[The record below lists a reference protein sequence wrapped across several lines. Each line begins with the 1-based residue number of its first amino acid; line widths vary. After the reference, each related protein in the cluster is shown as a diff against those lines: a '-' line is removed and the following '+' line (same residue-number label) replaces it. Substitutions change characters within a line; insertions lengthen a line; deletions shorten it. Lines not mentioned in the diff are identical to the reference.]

1 MVETLPNT
9 RIWHVAIHTESLVA
23 EYAAYRCA
31 AGYDVHDKVRS
42 WGARAFLQR
51 YPDLESWR
59 LAPLAEQ
66 LALPRSFKSFA
77 NFLFLKHYL
86 RPTLGYLLTA
96 RPQLAQVAR
105 RFLYREL
112 YAQLFE
118 VGQQLGY
125 AESVLGPSLNFLFYI
140 MAYAGKPAQDL
151 SEADLLRFE
160 QKLRSYQPPQGAS
173 FSLRTGSHHLYRVRI
188 LLFHAGILPTAPL
201 RYQPSPARS
210 REELWEDIPVPLR
223 RLVWRYLDQMNTVRA
238 PDTVKNI
245 EGYLRRFFAW
255 LARTEPHVAHL
266 QQITRGHIES
276 FKQWLQTTICATG
289 KPYHRHTISATLS
302 ALRGFCQTLQE
313 WDWPEAPQ
321 KRLVFANDLPLSDA
335 PLPRFLDDAQAAAL
349 LQAARTSADLFT
361 RVCVET
367 LLRTGLRKGE
377 FVGLQIN
384 SVVLFGDTFWLRVP
398 VGKLHTDRYVPLH
411 PDVKQLLDQWVAQ
424 RGEHLRTNDLFV
436 IHGRRV
442 SVGRVDAVVK
452 RCAQAAGIDER
463 VSPHRLRHTLATQA
477 INRGMSLEA
486 IAALLGHRSMTMT
499 LIYARIADKTVQEQ
513 YSAVCSELD
522 DLYAA
527 AALGD
532 NPHRARRREPRGCA
546 TPSQE
551 EILVSAAQ

>member
-1 MVETLPNT
+1 MVEILPDT
-9 RIWHVAIHTESLVA
+9 RNWHVTIHMESLVA

-59 LAPLAEQ
+59 AAPLEEQ
-66 LALPRSFKSFA
+66 LALPRSLKSFA

-86 RPTLGYLLTA
+86 RPTMAYLLTA
-96 RPQLAQVAR
+96 RPQLARVAK

-112 YAQLFE
+112 HEQLFK

-125 AESVLGPSLNFLFYI
+125 AESVLGPSLNFLFCI
-140 MAYAGKPAQDL
+140 MVYVGKPAEDL
-151 SEADLLRFE
+151 TEIDLQLFE
-160 QKLRSYQPPQGAS
+160 QKMRTYQPPQGAA
-173 FSLRTGSHHLYRVRI
+173 FSLRTGSNHLYRVRI
-188 LLFHAGILPTAPL
+188 LLFHAGFSPTPPL
-201 RYQPSPARS
+201 RYRPSPARS

-223 RLVWRYLDQMNTVRA
+223 QLVWRYLDQMNTVRA

-255 LARTEPHVAHL
+255 LARTAPHVERL
-266 QQITRGHIES
+266 EQITRGHIEA
-276 FKQWLQTTICATG
+276 FKQWLQTTPCATG
-289 KPYHRHTISATLS
+289 KPYHRHTISGTLS
-302 ALRGFCQTLQE
+302 ALRCFCQTLQE
-313 WDWPEAPQ
+313 WDWPEAP
-321 KRLVFANDLPLSDA
+321 KRLLVFANDLPLPDA

-349 LQAARTSADLFT
+349 LQAARTSDDLFT

-377 FVGLQIN
+377 FVGLQMN
-384 SVVLFGDTFWLRVP
+384 SVVQIGDTFWLRVP

-411 PDVKQLLDQWVAQ
+411 PDVKSLLDQWVAQ
-424 RGEHLRTNDLFV
+424 RGENLRINDLFV
-436 IHGRRV
+436 IHGRRT

-452 RCAQAAGIDER
+452 RCAQAAGIDEP

-499 LIYARIADKTVQEQ
+499 LIYARIADKTVQQQ

-532 NPHRARRREPRGCA
+532 NPNGFA

-551 EILVSAAQ
+551 ATLVSDPK